1 MSKSYIRASRAN
13 GSTKAKIDRL
23 IRRGW
28 APGKALGPLSRKA
41 ASR

>member
-1 MSKSYIRASRAN
+1 MKSRIRASRLD

-28 APGKALGPLSRKA
+28 APGKSLGPQSRKA